1 MSRRFLTLINVT
13 HLDTAPTIA
22 TAGDLYFN
30 TTDDSLYVYN
40 GTMWVISSGGGG
52 GSGLGYIDGGMATTN
67 FDTTPVDG
75 GSA

>member
-13 HLDTAPTIA
+13 HLDTAPVVA

-40 GTMWVISSGGGG
+40 GTDWVVSSGGGG
-52 GSGLGYIDGGMATTN
+52 GLGFIDGGMADTL

>member
-40 GTMWVISSGGGG
+40 GTAWVVSSGGGG
-52 GSGLGYIDGGMATTN
+52 GEGYIDGGNASELY
-67 FDTTPVDG
+67 DTTAIDG